1 MQGQPPSRPPG
12 SIDFEPTDFHNARRA
27 LDELPPGIREVA
39 HLAPG
44 YWEQRRR
51 RPVAS
56 DRALTGTAIDW
67 IIALP
72 AATRPRA
79 LCEKYPR
86 VVNQIAE
93 TWRDHARTAQALGR
107 LLVDE
112 RGGRHGFPS
121 DVQLEI
127 RRLQEHAQQ
136 LAGQR

>member
-1 MQGQPPSRPPG
+1 MPGQPPSSPPG

-27 LDELPPGIREVA
+27 LDELPAGIREVA

-72 AATRPRA
+72 AATRPRT

-86 VVNQIAE
+86 VANQIAE
-93 TWRDHARTAQALGR
+93 TWRDHARTAQALGH

-112 RGGRHGFPS
+112 RGGRHGFPA

-127 RRLQEHAQQ
+127 RRLQEYAQQ
-136 LAGQR
+136 LVGQR

>member
-1 MQGQPPSRPPG
+1 MPGQPPSKPPG
-12 SIDFEPTDFHNARRA
+12 SIDFEPTDFQNARLS
-27 LDELPPGIREVA
+27 LDELPAGIREVA

-51 RPVAS
+51 KPVAS
-56 DRALTGTAIDW
+56 DRALTGAAIDW

-72 AATRPRA
+72 AAMRPRV
-79 LCEKYPR
+79 LCEKFPR
-86 VVNQIAE
+86 IANQIAE

-112 RGGRHGFPS
+112 RGGRHGFPG

-127 RRLQEHAQQ
+127 RRLQEYAQQ
-136 LAGQR
+136 LAAKP